1 MLARYTGML
10 LQTLAAHS
18 PPSTLRWIGRQS
30 FRPFIGPVVQ
40 RFASSLRDAPVEI
53 SHGYAKGLLINP
65 SGANP
70 GYGLGTTEPAIQ
82 KLFSDYIAEGDVIW
96 DVGACIG
103 FFTMLAAHL
112 VGEHGRVI
120 AIEPVP
126 DNASAL
132 RANLE
137 LNGFTNV
144 AVVATAASD
153 HSGSAT
159 IHKLDEQPTWA
170 KLDTAETDFGQ
181 GRSGSAIEVRLATLD
196 GLLDEHPAPAL
207 VKIDVEGAEVAALR
221 GADRLLGEAR
231 PMVVCECHGTNAHI
245 AELLEAKGYELRVVG
260 SDEPLRSA
268 SWDAHVLAIPGG
280 GFRQASPIATASPR
294 SGVETF

>member
-1 MLARYTGML
+1 VL
-10 LQTLAAHS
+10 LHTLAARS
-18 PPSTLRWIGRQS
+18 PPSILRWIGRQS

-40 RFASSLRDAPVEI
+40 RFASSLRDGPVEI
-53 SHGYAKGLLINP
+53 SHGYAKGLQINP

-70 GYGLGTTEPAIQ
+70 GYGLGTTELAIQ
-82 KLFSDYIAEGDVIW
+82 MLFCAFIAEGDVIW

-103 FFTMLAAHL
+103 FFTLLAARL
-112 VGEHGRVI
+112 VGERGRVI
-120 AIEPVP
+120 AIEPIP

-132 RANLE
+132 HANLE

-144 AVVATAASD
+144 AVVASAASD

-159 IHKLDEQPTWA
+159 MHKLDEQPTWA

-181 GRSGSAIEVRLATLD
+181 GRSGNAMEVPLTTLD
-196 GLLDEHPAPAL
+196 GLLDDHPAPAL

-221 GADRLLGEAR
+221 GADRLMREAR
-231 PMVVCECHGTNAHI
+231 PVVVCECHGTNAHV
-245 AELLEAKGYELRVVG
+245 AELLEAKGYVLRVVG

-268 SWDAHVLAIPGG
+268 SWDAHVLAVPGG
-280 GFRQASPIATASPR
+280 GFGRASAIAS
-294 SGVETF
+294 